1 MNDYRTKLLTWLAIF
16 AAANSLAAR
25 AEDKPPIPAD
35 QLEFFEKKVRPVL
48 VQHCYECHSGES
60 KEVKSNY
67 RLDSRLAMV
76 TGGEIGA
83 GLKPGDPDN
92 SPVIHAVRYSGDIKM
107 PPAGKLPAGKIADLE
122 AWVKMGA
129 PDPRDGGAAAAKPKV
144 DIAAL
149 RSHWS
154 LQPPQV
160 APLPAVKDAA
170 WPREAI
176 DRYIL
181 ARLESK
187 GLIPAF
193 EADRPTLLRRL
204 SFDLIGVPPSFE
216 EMQGAV
222 ADSSELSYEAMV
234 DRLLTDPRFGERWAR
249 YWLDVARF
257 ADTKGYV
264 GVGVDRNY
272 PDAFKYR
279 EFVIRAFNSDLPY
292 DQFLKLQIAADQ
304 YPAGNT
310 DPDTLAAM
318 GFFTLGRRF
327 INSQVEIIDDRI
339 DVMTRGMMGL
349 TVTCARCHDHKYDP
363 ITAKDY
369 YALYGVFASSTE
381 PGGAPSPLR
390 LAEGN
395 PHNERVM
402 IRGNVGN
409 RGDEVPRR
417 FLQVLAGDSAPPF
430 KQGSGRKELAEA
442 IASPTN
448 PLTARVFVNRVWDHL
463 FGIGLVRTPSD
474 FGTRA
479 DPPVHP
485 EVLDYLAVKFVEEG
499 WSLKQLIKRIVMS
512 AAYRQSSTPRIP
524 TPDFDPDNS
533 LVWKK
538 SRKRLDFEALRDA
551 LLMASGALDSQI
563 GGGSVKVAEAP
574 FPRRRTLYA
583 FIDRQNLPGLM
594 RTFDFANPD
603 THAPRRFETTVPQQ
617 ALYLMNGPF
626 LFEQAER
633 LAAKAGE
640 GSEAPEVRVRRMF
653 QFAYGRSPS
662 DDELAL
668 SLEFIAKG
676 NEAPPPRGW
685 VNGYGEYDASSQ
697 RIRNFQPLP
706 HWTGAAWQ
714 GGPKLPD
721 PNLGWVLLL
730 PGGGHAGNDQ
740 AHATIRRWI
749 APAAGKITT
758 KGRLKHSTDQG
769 DGVRGRIVSSRSGLA
784 GEWTAKNSA
793 AEAVVSNLAVEAG
806 DTIDFVVDCREES
819 SFDSFVWS
827 VEIQL
832 DPPAAGRSKWNSVG
846 DFGGPGPAPPSPWSR
861 LAQALLMSN
870 EFSFVD

>member
-1 MNDYRTKLLTWLAIF
+1 MTHRSTIWLAALATF
-16 AAANSLAAR
+16 ASLAALPAR
-25 AEDKPPIPAD
+25 SEEKPPISPE
-35 QLEFFEKKVRPVL
+35 QLEFFEKKIRPVL
-48 VQHCYECHSGES
+48 VQHCYECHSAES
-60 KEVKSNY
+60 KQVKSNY

-76 TGGEIGA
+76 VGGEIGA
-83 GLKPGDPDN
+83 GLKPGDPEN

-107 PPAGKLPAGKIADLE
+107 PPGGKLPAEKIADLE
-122 AWVKMGA
+122 TWVKMGA
-129 PDPRDGGAAAAKPKV
+129 PDPRDGAAAAKPKI

-149 RSHWS
+149 RKHWS
-154 LQPPQV
+154 LQPPAI
-160 APLPAVKDAA
+160 APLPPVKDAA
-170 WPREAI
+170 WPRSEI

-181 ARLESK
+181 ARLEFK
-187 GLIPAF
+187 GLAPAA
-193 EADRPTLLRRL
+193 EADRVTLLRRL
-204 SFDLIGVPPSFE
+204 SFDLIGVPPTFE
-216 EMQGAV
+216 EMQV
-222 ADSSELSYEAMV
+222 AAGETSDLSYEATV
-234 DRLLTDPRFGERWAR
+234 DRLLADPRFGERWAR

-264 GVGVDRNY
+264 GVGVDRTY

-292 DQFLKLQIAADQ
+292 DQFLKLQLAADQ
-304 YPAGNT
+304 FPAGNT
-310 DPDTLAAM
+310 NPETLAAM
-318 GFFTLGRRF
+318 GFMTLGRRF
-327 INSQVEIIDDRI
+327 INNQTEIIDDRI
-339 DVMTRGMMGL
+339 DVLTRGTMGL

-369 YALYGVFASSTE
+369 YALYGVFASSAE

-390 LAEGN
+390 LVDSN
-395 PHNERVM
+395 PHNERVF
-402 IRGNVGN
+402 IRGNPGN

-417 FLQVLAGDSAPPF
+417 FLQVLAGDSPPLF
-430 KQGSGRKELAEA
+430 KEGSGRKELAEA

-448 PLTARVFVNRVWDHL
+448 PLTARVFANRVWDHL

-479 DPPVHP
+479 DPPAHP
-485 EVLDYLAVKFVEEG
+485 DVLDFLAVKFVDDG
-499 WSLKQLIKRIVMS
+499 WSLKQLVKRIVLS
-512 AAYRQSSTPRIP
+512 AAYRQSSTPRIKP
-524 TPDFDPDNS
+524 PDFDPDNT
-533 LVWKK
+533 LIWKK
-538 SRKRLDFEALRDA
+538 SRKRLDFEALRDS
-551 LLMASGALDSQI
+551 LLAASGALDPEI

-633 LAAKAGE
+633 LAARAGE
-640 GSEAPEVRVRRMF
+640 GSESERVRRMF
-653 QFAYGRSPS
+653 QFALSRQPS

-668 SLEFIAKG
+668 ALEFVARG
-676 NEAPPPRGW
+676 SESLAPSSW
-685 VNGYGEYDASSQ
+685 VNGYGEYDASAQ
-697 RIRNFQPLP
+697 RIRNFQKLP

-721 PNLGWVLLL
+721 PTLGWSLLL

-740 AHATIRRWI
+740 AHATVRRWV

-758 KGRLKHSTDQG
+758 KGKLKHSTDQG

-784 GEWTAKNSA
+784 GEWIAKTSS
-793 AEAVVSNLAVEAG
+793 AEAAVSDFAVEAG
-806 DTIDFVVDCREES
+806 DTIDFVVDCRGES
-819 SFDSFVWS
+819 SFDSFVWTI
-827 VEIQL
+827 EIRL
-832 DPPAAGRSKWNSVG
+832 DPPAAGRAKWQSVS
-846 DFGGPGPAPPSPWSR
+846 DFAGPGPAPPSPWTR
-861 LAQALLMSN
+861 FAQALLMSN
-870 EFSFVD
+870 EFTFVD